1 MSRRY
6 LYAGILLTALVLYDP
21 NWFVENKEYNTKL
34 QQRRPSIEGLSVD
47 IKNLKK
53 GIEGLPK
60 KKKNLRLD
68 IDKLKRQVTET
79 ERGFEEIRAR
89 LEKIN

>member
-47 IKNLKK
+47 IKNVQK
-53 GIEGLPK
+53 GVEGLSK
-60 KKKNLRLD
+60 KKKDSRLD
-68 IDKLKRQVTET
+68 IDKLKR
-79 ERGFEEIRAR
+79 
-89 LEKIN
+89 